1 MPKKPNY
8 EFEKRKKEQE
18 RERKAEQKRQE
29 KLRRREA
36 ERALEN
42 PAVPDAGAVDTR
54 AFIGDNQPK
63 PGTGK

>member
-18 RERKAEQKRQE
+18 RERKAEQKRQD

-42 PAVPDAGAVDTR
+42 PATSDTGAVDPR
-54 AFIGDNQPK
+54 AVIGENQSK
-63 PGTGK
+63 PGTGE